1 MNTIHWYAG
10 IIVLTLALVAHAVLY
25 RSSSRY
31 DCVNTTHQDS
41 ISLCVDRRSGS
52 VEYVFSAE
60 VSGRTDLAA
69 IRWRVGTDESATVHR
84 LPLVNAME
92 KK

>member
-1 MNTIHWYAG
+1 MNTIHWYVG
-10 IIVLTLALVAHAVLY
+10 IILLTLALIAHAVLY
-25 RSSSRY
+25 GSSSRY

-41 ISLCVDRRSGS
+41 VSLCVDRRSGS
-52 VEYVFSAE
+52 VEYVASVR
-60 VSGRTDLAA
+60 VSERTDLVA